1 MSKDNNLEHELLDLR
16 PGGHSDQTFLGNL
29 RLAARTR
36 LFLLAG
42 LLAMAAFAA
51 LPFSFAELE
60 LDYADAFF
68 EAMSGLTT
76 TG

>member
-42 LLAMAAFAA
+42 LLAMIAFAA
-51 LPFSFAELE
+51 LFLIIDKRMTAAVDEFAGRIE
-60 LDYADAFF
+60 
-68 EAMSGLTT
+68 G
-76 TG
+76 